1 MFGAPCAQ
9 SVLGDWNK
17 RDSETSSEDCLFL
30 NVITPQWPSKSR
42 LPVMV
47 WIHGGANAGGTASS
61 DLYKDGTL
69 VQHGVL
75 LVTLNYR
82 LSIFGFLSHPDLT
95 KESPHHASGNY
106 ALMDQIAAL
115 RWVHDNI
122 AQFGGDPNNVTL
134 FGQSAGAQDTSLLM
148 TSPLAKGLFQRA
160 IAQSGS
166 GINPPAT
173 SLADSERGGEK
184 IASQL
189 KPPAGTS
196 AIKYMRALSTQ
207 DLLGS
212 MANQDPA
219 QPPLIG
225 PNVDGW
231 VITVSPDK
239 VFYTKRELAIPL
251 MVGTTAREFAFPN
264 PTDQVRKFIQS
275 VTGNLSDRA
284 LRVYG
289 LADNRP
295 GLSDPLYGSAGD
307 QWFSDLL
314 FRCPVSIQAE
324 WHSTLNGSTYQYE
337 LVHTIPGHENEGA
350 AHSSDLPYVFGF
362 YPKAGNI
369 SGKFDEVDFKLADL
383 IETYWANFA
392 RTGNP
397 NSNGLPNWPESGEGK
412 NFIRFKQGGSVEVI
426 SGGLRTAQCD
436 VLREVLKQRVAI
448 PETR

>member
-1 MFGAPCAQ
+1 
-9 SVLGDWNK
+9 
-17 RDSETSSEDCLFL
+17 
-30 NVITPQWPSKSR
+30 
-42 LPVMV
+42 MV
-47 WIHGGANAGGTASS
+47 WIHGGANAGGTASA

-115 RWVHDNI
+115 RWVNDNI

-173 SLADSERGGEK
+173 SLADGERGGEK

-189 KPPAGTS
+189 KPPSGTS
-196 AIKYMRALSTQ
+196 AIKYMRGLSTQ

-212 MANQDPA
+212 VANQDPT

-251 MVGTTAREFAFPN
+251 MIGTTAREFAFPG
-264 PTDQVRKFIQS
+264 PTDQVSNFIKN
-275 VTGNLSDRA
+275 VTSNLSDRA
-284 LRVYG
+284 LRLYG
-289 LADNRP
+289 LADNGP
-295 GLSDPLYGSAGD
+295 GLTDPLYGSAGD
-307 QWFSDLL
+307 QWFADLL

-324 WHSTLNGSTYQYE
+324 WHSTQNGSTYQYE

-362 YPKAGNI
+362 YPRAGNI

-397 NSNGLPNWPESGEGK
+397 NSNGLPNWPEFGSK
-412 NFIRFKQGGSVEVI
+412 QSFIRFKQDGSVDVI
-426 SGGLRTAQCD
+426 SGGLRKPQCD
-436 VLREVLKQRVAI
+436 LLRDVLKARMSLAG
-448 PETR
+448 